1 MEYFGTLNGLSEQL
15 DLLYE
20 HVIVIIKALI
30 QHPNPDYRDAY
41 YQLGNFICSLLFNVK
56 FKLDAF
62 IPEYRINTSELNK
75 NYFAILCDDELID
88 ETNKNDISFLH
99 NTVYEL
105 TTQKELLIKC
115 ESIFKI
121 CNMVVSLLS
130 INESMFDLQFI
141 CFVILKRLYF
151 NYPQFRESVEDNLAM
166 ILVNLVLFKQNG
178 NVNKFYRIC
187 HLWIKN

>member
-1 MEYFGTLNGLSEQL
+1 M
-15 DLLYE
+15 LYE

-30 QHPNPDYRDAY
+30 QHPNQDYRDAY
-41 YQLGNFICSLLFNVK
+41 YQLGNFICSLLFNPRHK
-56 FKLDAF
+56 IDAF
-62 IPEYRINTSELNK
+62 IPEYRLNSNELNK
-75 NYFAILCDDELID
+75 NYFAILCDDQLID

-99 NTVYEL
+99 NAVYEL
-105 TTQKELLIKC
+105 TTQKDLLIKC

-151 NYPQFRESVEDNLAM
+151 IFPKYRENIEDNLAM
-166 ILVNLVLFKQNG
+166 ILVNLVLFKDCG
-178 NVNKFYRIC
+178 NVILYFLC
-187 HLWIKN
+187 FLHKNSY